1 MLHELETILRGKYS
15 SLLVVT
21 DRAKLVEFQTPL
33 VIVTDTIHE
42 VALLKETHP
51 VEGTQI
57 LIITPEQDS
66 ESTAAAFEVGAAD
79 YIGYPFVAADV
90 IEKTERYVEAFR

>member
-1 MLHELETILRGKYS
+1 MLHELETILRGKYT

-42 VALLKETHP
+42 VAMLKEAHP

-66 ESTAAAFEVGAAD
+66 ESTSAAFEVGATD
-79 YIGYPFVAADV
+79 YLGYPFVSAAV
-90 IEKTERYVEAFR
+90 IEKTERYIEAFR